1 MEFIIIDPNVIKMKD
16 DKITRKLLEVLHE
29 NYHLINMLLPI

>member
-16 DKITRKLLEVLHE
+16 DKITHKLLEVLRE
-29 NYHLINMLLPI
+29 NYHLINTLLPI